1 LRLVLRPRRLLSRL
15 MAVLLVTVGALPVHA
30 LDPNALP
37 TGGRIAA
44 GAATITQS
52 GNRLNVNQS
61 SDRAILN
68 WSTFNIGA
76 NAAVS
81 FVQPNSGSVALNRV
95 LTSAGASDIQG
106 RLTANGQVFLVNPSG
121 VLFGKGA
128 QVDVG
133 GLVASTLDISDT
145 DFLGGRYVFS
155 RAGAAGSIINQ
166 GTLNAAQGGYIALLA
181 PEVRN
186 EGVITAR
193 LGSVALAAG
202 NQVTL
207 DFAGDRL
214 VSLAV
219 DQAAVNALVE
229 NRHLIQADGG
239 NVILAARSAGDLAA
253 TVVNNTGLIQA
264 TSVSRQNGVIRL
276 EGLGTGVVASSGT
289 IDASGRGAGETG
301 GTVKLLGDKVG
312 LMAGAVIDASGDA
325 GGGSVLV
332 GGNYQGQGPE
342 RNASF
347 TFIDPTARIWADAV
361 TTGDGGKVIAWA
373 DDTTRYYGS
382 ISARGGANG
391 GNGGFVEV
399 SGKDSLV
406 FKGDVDTRAPHG
418 ATGMLLLDP
427 ANIIIANGSGDSI
440 DDGDASTTSFSGA
453 PSGTTGTVI
462 TTDNPGGGTLTLFE
476 SELQGIA
483 ATTNISLAATNAITI
498 NNLADNNLNL
508 AQTAGNSV
516 SFNSATFAM
525 TAGDTITTAGG
536 AVNITTTGAAT
547 VAGLST
553 GGGAI
558 LLDVG
563 GTSTVSGVI
572 AGTGTTLTKQ
582 GAGTLTL
589 SGANT
594 YTGLTTVSAGTLVA
608 NNNAA
613 LGTTAGATTV
623 TSGATL
629 AIQGGRTIADALT
642 ITGSGVGGTAGALRN
657 ISGNNTYTG
666 AIALGAGGARIN
678 ADLNTLTISG
688 AGSITGAEALTIGG
702 AGNATISK
710 IIATG
715 AGTLTKDGAGTLTL
729 SGNNTYSGATTIS
742 AGILSAIT
750 SANALGATG
759 VASGTTIAAGA
770 TLAYGSSL
778 TFAAES
784 LTMNGGTL
792 SRSANNPTM
801 NGTIALTGANTVTGT
816 AGTFTLG
823 GIVSGTGSLAKTG
836 AGTVVLSGNN
846 TYSGATTISAGTLR
860 ATTSANALGA
870 TGVASGTT
878 IGAGATLAYGSSLTF
893 AAESLTMN
901 GGTLSRS
908 ANNPTMN
915 GTIALTGANTV
926 TGTAG
931 TFTLGGI
938 VSGTGSLAKT
948 GAGTV
953 VLSGNNT
960 YSGATTISAGT
971 LRATTSANALGA
983 TGVAS
988 GTTIG
993 AGATLA
999 YGSSLTFAA
1008 ESLTMNGGTLSRS
1021 AGNPTMNGTIAL
1033 TGANTVTGTAVSTFT
1048 LGGIISGTGSLA
1060 KTGTGTVVLAGA
1072 NTYTGATSVS
1082 AGILQLNS
1090 INGLGDV
1097 AAGTTVTAGTLA
1109 YNGSLTFDAESL
1121 TLNGGTLSRVGGN
1134 PTMNGAIGLTGANT
1148 VTGAAGT
1155 FTLGGIVSGAGSLAK
1170 TGAGTVVLSG
1180 DNAYSGA
1187 TTVSA
1192 GTLSAQHANALG
1204 TTAGAT
1210 TVSSGATL
1218 DINGVAI
1225 GTEGLTLLGT
1235 GVGGNGALT
1244 GTGTASLGG
1253 TVAIGAASTIGGT
1266 GTLTLSGIVSGTAL
1280 TKTGAGTLVL
1290 SGANSYTGLTT
1301 VSAGTLTAQN
1311 ATALGTTAGATTVSS
1326 GATLDINGVA
1336 IGTEGL
1342 TLLGTGV
1349 GGNGALTGTGT
1360 ASLGGTVAIGAAST
1374 IGGTGTLTLSGI
1386 VSGTALTKTGAGTL
1400 VLSGANSYTGL
1411 TTVSAGTL
1419 TAQNATALGT
1429 TAGATTVSSGAT
1441 LDINGVAIG
1450 TEGLTLLGTGVGG
1463 NGALTGTGT
1472 ASLGGTV
1479 AIGAASTIGGTGTLT
1494 LSGIV
1499 SGTALTKTGA
1509 GTLVLSGANSYT
1521 GLTTVSA
1528 GTLTAQNATALGTTA
1543 GATTVSS
1550 GATLDINGVAIG
1562 TEGLTLLGTGVG
1574 GNGALTGTGTA
1585 SLGGT
1590 VAIGAA
1596 STIGG
1601 TGTLTLSGI
1610 VSGTALTKTGAGTLV
1625 LSGANSY
1632 TGLTTV
1638 SAGTLIANNNAAL
1651 GTTLGGTSV
1660 AGGAT
1665 LEITNGTT
1673 IGPEAL
1679 NISGAGVG
1687 SNGALVVTAGSAS
1700 IGGAVT
1706 LDASASIGGNGS
1718 LTLGGTV
1725 EDTVPGTSTL
1735 TQVGSGTLTFS
1746 GTVGATNALAGMT
1759 TSVGQTTVINGGSV
1773 TTSGDQSYAGSL
1785 ATGGATALTATA
1797 GAITATGIVTA
1808 TAGTLTLAAA
1818 STGDISFNNAGNNFG
1833 TVAITSGKDV
1843 ILRDGNDLTLGTS
1856 GFAGTLTANA
1866 SGKITLGG
1874 SLTAGGAGD
1883 AIVLVAG
1890 TDFDNSGNHSLNPGT
1905 GRWLVYSTDPGNDT
1919 RGAGLLAAYD
1929 FKQYNTTFGGG
1940 ILGTGDGFIYS
1951 LAPTITAGLTGTAS
1965 KVYNGNA
1972 SAALA
1977 PANYTVTGVVDGD
1990 TVTLNNPATGS
2001 YDDKNVGAGKTVT
2014 VTGIGFVSTENSGKP
2029 VYGYQLASTTANAN
2043 IGEITPKALTSV
2055 SLTGS
2060 VSKVYDGTATVANLG
2075 TANYSIAG
2083 FIGGEGA
2090 TITNT
2095 TGSYDNG
2102 ANVAANPAGSAVT
2115 STALVAGDYS
2125 ANVGTTLSNY
2135 TLITGPVVGNI
2146 GEITPKALTSV
2157 SLTGSVSKV
2166 YDGTAT
2172 VANLGTANYSI
2183 AGFIGG
2189 EGATITNTTGSY
2201 DNGANVAANP
2211 AGSAVTSTALVA
2223 GDYSANVG
2231 TTLSNYTL
2239 ITGPVVGNIGEI
2251 TPKALTSVSLTG
2263 SVSKV
2268 YDGTATVAN
2277 LGTANYSIAG
2287 FIGGEGATI
2296 TNTTGSYDNGANV
2309 AANPAG
2315 SAVTSTALVAGDYS
2329 ANVGTTLSNY
2339 TLITGPVV
2347 GNIGEITPKALT
2359 SVSLTGSVSKVYDGT
2374 ATVANLGTANYS
2386 IAGFIGG
2393 EGATITNTTGSY
2405 DNGANVAANPAGSAV
2420 TSTALV
2426 AGDYSANVGTT
2437 LSNYTL
2443 ITGPVVGNIGEIT
2456 PKALTSVSLT
2466 GSVSKVYD
2474 GTATVA
2480 NLGTANYSIAG
2491 FIGGEGATITNT
2503 TGSYDNGANV
2513 AANPAGSAVT
2523 STALVAGD
2531 YSANVGTT
2539 LSNYTLITGPVV
2551 GNIGEITPKALTSV
2565 SLTGSVS
2572 KVYDGTATVANL
2584 GTANYSIAGFIGGE
2598 GATITNTTGS
2608 YDNGANVA
2616 ANPAGSAVT
2625 STALVAGDYSANVGT
2640 TLSNY
2645 TLITGPVV
2653 GNIGEITPKA
2663 LTSVS
2668 LTGSVSKVYD
2678 GTATVANLGTANY
2691 SIAGFIG
2698 GEGAT
2703 ITNTTGSYDNGANV
2717 AANPAGSAVTST
2729 ALVAGDYSANVG
2741 TTLSNYTLITGPVVG
2756 NIGEITPKA
2765 LTSVSLTG
2773 SVSKVYD
2780 GTATVA
2786 NLGTANYSIAGFIG
2800 GEGATIT
2807 NTTGSYDNGANVAAN
2822 PAGSAVTSTALVAGD
2837 YSANVGTTLSNYTL
2851 ITGPVVGNIGEIT
2864 PKALT
2869 SVSLTG
2875 SVSKVYDG
2883 TATVANLGTAN
2894 YSIAGFIGGEG
2905 ATITN
2910 TTGSYDNGANVAANP
2925 AGSAVTSTALVA
2937 GDYSANVGTTLS
2949 NYTLITGPVVG
2960 NIGEI
2965 TPKALTSVSLTGSVS
2980 KVYDGTATVANLGTA
2995 NYSIAG
3001 FIGGEGATITNTTGS
3016 YDNGANVAANPAGSA
3031 VTSTALVA
3039 GDYSANVGT
3048 TLSNYT
3054 LITGPVVGNIG
3065 EITPKALTSV
3075 SLTGSVSKVY
3085 DGTATVANLGTAN
3098 YSIAGFIGGEGATI
3112 TNTTG
3117 SYDNGANVAANP
3129 AGSAVTSTALVA
3141 GDYSANVGTTLSNY
3155 TLITGPV
3162 VGNIGEITPKALTS
3176 VSLTGSVSK
3185 VYDGTATVANL
3196 GTANY
3201 SIAGFIGGEGA
3212 TITNTT
3218 GSYDNGANVAANP
3231 AGSAVTSTALVAG
3244 DYSANVGTTLSN
3256 YTLITGPVVGNI
3268 GEITPKALT
3277 SVSLTGSVS
3286 KVYDGTAT
3294 VANLGTAN
3302 YSIAGFIGGEGAT
3315 ITNTTGSYD
3324 NGANVAANPAGS
3336 AVTSTAL
3343 VAGDYSANVGTTLS
3357 NYTLIT
3363 GPVVGNIG
3371 EITPKALTSV
3381 SLTGSVSK
3389 VYDGTA
3395 TVANLGTANYS
3406 IAGFIG
3412 GEGATITNTTGSY
3425 DNGANVAA
3433 NPAGSAVTSTALVA
3447 GDYSANVGTTLSN
3460 YTLITGPV
3468 VGNIG
3473 EITPK
3478 ALTSV
3483 SLTGSV
3489 SKVYDG
3495 TATVANLGTA
3505 NYTIAGFIGGEGA
3518 TITNTTGSYDNGA
3531 NVAANPAGSAVTST
3545 ALVAGDYS
3553 ANVGTTLSNYTLIT
3567 GPVVGNIGEITPKAL
3582 TSVSLTGSV
3591 SKVYDGT
3598 ATVANLGTA
3607 NYSIAGFIGG
3617 EGATIT
3623 NTTGS
3628 YDNGANVAANPAGSA
3643 VTSTALVA
3651 GDYSA
3656 NVGTTLSNYT
3666 LITGPVVGNIGEITP
3681 KALTSVSLTGSVS
3694 KVYDGTATVANLG
3707 TANYSIAG
3715 FIGGEGATIT
3725 TTTTGSYDNGANV
3738 AANPAGSA
3746 VTSTALVAG
3755 DYSANVGT
3763 TLSNYTLITGPV
3775 VGNIGEITPKALTS
3789 VSLTGSVSKVYDGT
3803 ATVANLGTAN
3813 YSIAGFIAGFIGGEG
3828 ATITNTTGSYDNGA
3842 NVAANPAGSA
3852 VTSTA
3857 LVAGDY
3863 SANVGTTLSNY
3874 TLITGPVVGNIGEIT
3889 PKALTSVSL
3898 TGSVSKVYDGTATV
3912 ANLGTA
3918 NYSIA
3923 GFIGGEGATITN
3935 TTGSY
3940 DNGANVAANPAG
3952 SAVTSTALVAGD
3964 YSANVGTT
3972 LSNYTLITGPV
3983 VGNIGEITPKA
3994 LTSVS
3999 LTGSVSKVYDG
4010 TATVANLGT
4019 ANYSIAGFI
4028 GGEGATIT
4036 NTTGSYDNGAN
4047 VAANPAGSAVTST
4060 ALVAGD
4066 YSANVGTTL
4075 SNYTLITGPVVGNI
4089 GEITPKALTSVSL
4102 TGSVSK
4108 VYDGTATVANLGT
4121 ANYSIAGFIGGEG
4134 ATITNT
4140 TGSYDNGAN
4149 VAANPAGSAVTSTA
4163 LVAGDYSAN
4172 VGTTLSNYTLITGP
4186 VVGNIGEITPKALT
4200 SVSLT
4205 GSVSKVYDGTATVAN
4220 LGTANYSIAGFIGGE
4235 GATITNTTGSYDNGA
4250 NVAANPAGSA
4260 VTSTALVAG
4269 DYSANVGTTLSNYT
4283 LITGPVV
4290 GNIGEITPKALTS
4303 VSLTGSVSKVYDGT
4317 ATVAN
4322 LGTANYSIAGFI
4334 GGEGATITNTT
4345 GSYDNGANVAANPAG
4360 SAVTST
4366 ALVAGDYSAN
4376 VGTTLSNY
4384 TLITGPV
4391 VGNIGE
4397 ITPKALTSVSLT
4409 GSVSK
4414 VYDGTATVA
4423 NLGTAN
4429 YSIAGFIGG
4438 EGATIT
4444 NTTGSYDNG
4453 ANVAANP
4460 AGSAVTSTALVA
4472 GDYSA
4477 NVGTTLSNYTL
4488 ITGPVVGNIGEI
4500 TPKALTVTADDKS
4513 KSAGTPN
4520 PPFTASYSGFVAGEG
4535 LADLGG
4541 SLLFS
4546 TPATVA
4552 SPVGSYLVTPSGLTS
4567 SNYAIGFIDGLL
4579 FVTDPATVSN
4589 PAAAGAIASIFA
4601 TDDRLIRTSVE
4612 PGGGLVDALN
4622 PQPPPTEKQVSAFIS
4637 VVDCGINVP
4646 GSVCNSR

>member
-1429 TAGATTVSSGAT
+1429 TAGATTVNSGAT

-1472 ASLGGTV
+1472 AL
-1479 AIGAASTIGGTGTLT
+1479 
-1494 LSGIV
+1494 
-1499 SGTALTKTGA
+1499 
-1509 GTLVLSGANSYT
+1509 
-1521 GLTTVSA
+1521 
-1528 GTLTAQNATALGTTA
+1528 
-1543 GATTVSS
+1543 
-1550 GATLDINGVAIG
+1550 
-1562 TEGLTLLGTGVG
+1562 
-1574 GNGALTGTGTA
+1574 
-1585 SLGGT
+1585 LGGT

-1833 TVAITSGKDV
+1833 TVAMTSGKDV

-1856 GFAGTLTANA
+1856 GFTGTLTANA

-1890 TDFDNSGNHSLNPGT
+1890 TDFDNSGNHSLNPGS

-1940 ILGTGDGFIYS
+1940 ILGSGDGFIYS

-1965 KVYNGNA
+1965 KVYDGNA

-1977 PANYTVTGVVDGD
+1977 PANYTVSGVVDGD
-1990 TVTLNNPATGS
+1990 TVTLNDPVTGS

-2965 TPKALTSVSLTGSVS
+2965 TPKALT
-2980 KVYDGTATVANLGTA
+2980 
-2995 NYSIAG
+2995 
-3001 FIGGEGATITNTTGS
+3001 
-3016 YDNGANVAANPAGSA
+3016 
-3031 VTSTALVA
+3031 
-3039 GDYSANVGT
+3039 
-3048 TLSNYT
+3048 
-3054 LITGPVVGNIG
+3054 
-3065 EITPKALTSV
+3065 
-3075 SLTGSVSKVY
+3075 
-3085 DGTATVANLGTAN
+3085 
-3098 YSIAGFIGGEGATI
+3098 
-3112 TNTTG
+3112 
-3117 SYDNGANVAANP
+3117 
-3129 AGSAVTSTALVA
+3129 
-3141 GDYSANVGTTLSNY
+3141 
-3155 TLITGPV
+3155 
-3162 VGNIGEITPKALTS
+3162 
-3176 VSLTGSVSK
+3176 
-3185 VYDGTATVANL
+3185 
-3196 GTANY
+3196 
-3201 SIAGFIGGEGA
+3201 
-3212 TITNTT
+3212 
-3218 GSYDNGANVAANP
+3218 
-3231 AGSAVTSTALVAG
+3231 
-3244 DYSANVGTTLSN
+3244 
-3256 YTLITGPVVGNI
+3256 
-3268 GEITPKALT
+3268 
-3277 SVSLTGSVS
+3277 
-3286 KVYDGTAT
+3286 
-3294 VANLGTAN
+3294 
-3302 YSIAGFIGGEGAT
+3302 
-3315 ITNTTGSYD
+3315 
-3324 NGANVAANPAGS
+3324 
-3336 AVTSTAL
+3336 
-3343 VAGDYSANVGTTLS
+3343 
-3357 NYTLIT
+3357 
-3363 GPVVGNIG
+3363 
-3371 EITPKALTSV
+3371 
-3381 SLTGSVSK
+3381 
-3389 VYDGTA
+3389 
-3395 TVANLGTANYS
+3395 
-3406 IAGFIG
+3406 
-3412 GEGATITNTTGSY
+3412 
-3425 DNGANVAA
+3425 
-3433 NPAGSAVTSTALVA
+3433 
-3447 GDYSANVGTTLSN
+3447 
-3460 YTLITGPV
+3460 
-3468 VGNIG
+3468 
-3473 EITPK
+3473 
-3478 ALTSV
+3478 
-3483 SLTGSV
+3483 
-3489 SKVYDG
+3489 
-3495 TATVANLGTA
+3495 
-3505 NYTIAGFIGGEGA
+3505 
-3518 TITNTTGSYDNGA
+3518 
-3531 NVAANPAGSAVTST
+3531 
-3545 ALVAGDYS
+3545 
-3553 ANVGTTLSNYTLIT
+3553 
-3567 GPVVGNIGEITPKAL
+3567 
-3582 TSVSLTGSV
+3582 
-3591 SKVYDGT
+3591 
-3598 ATVANLGTA
+3598 
-3607 NYSIAGFIGG
+3607 
-3617 EGATIT
+3617 
-3623 NTTGS
+3623 
-3628 YDNGANVAANPAGSA
+3628 
-3643 VTSTALVA
+3643 
-3651 GDYSA
+3651 
-3656 NVGTTLSNYT
+3656 
-3666 LITGPVVGNIGEITP
+3666 
-3681 KALTSVSLTGSVS
+3681 
-3694 KVYDGTATVANLG
+3694 
-3707 TANYSIAG
+3707 
-3715 FIGGEGATIT
+3715 
-3725 TTTTGSYDNGANV
+3725 
-3738 AANPAGSA
+3738 
-3746 VTSTALVAG
+3746 
-3755 DYSANVGT
+3755 
-3763 TLSNYTLITGPV
+3763 
-3775 VGNIGEITPKALTS
+3775 
-3789 VSLTGSVSKVYDGT
+3789 
-3803 ATVANLGTAN
+3803 
-3813 YSIAGFIAGFIGGEG
+3813 
-3828 ATITNTTGSYDNGA
+3828 
-3842 NVAANPAGSA
+3842 
-3852 VTSTA
+3852 
-3857 LVAGDY
+3857 
-3863 SANVGTTLSNY
+3863 
-3874 TLITGPVVGNIGEIT
+3874 
-3889 PKALTSVSL
+3889 
-3898 TGSVSKVYDGTATV
+3898 
-3912 ANLGTA
+3912 
-3918 NYSIA
+3918 
-3923 GFIGGEGATITN
+3923 
-3935 TTGSY
+3935 
-3940 DNGANVAANPAG
+3940 
-3952 SAVTSTALVAGD
+3952 
-3964 YSANVGTT
+3964 
-3972 LSNYTLITGPV
+3972 
-3983 VGNIGEITPKA
+3983 
-3994 LTSVS
+3994 
-3999 LTGSVSKVYDG
+3999 
-4010 TATVANLGT
+4010 
-4019 ANYSIAGFI
+4019 
-4028 GGEGATIT
+4028 
-4036 NTTGSYDNGAN
+4036 
-4047 VAANPAGSAVTST
+4047 
-4060 ALVAGD
+4060 
-4066 YSANVGTTL
+4066 
-4075 SNYTLITGPVVGNI
+4075 
-4089 GEITPKALTSVSL
+4089 
-4102 TGSVSK
+4102 
-4108 VYDGTATVANLGT
+4108 
-4121 ANYSIAGFIGGEG
+4121 
-4134 ATITNT
+4134 
-4140 TGSYDNGAN
+4140 
-4149 VAANPAGSAVTSTA
+4149 
-4163 LVAGDYSAN
+4163 
-4172 VGTTLSNYTLITGP
+4172 
-4186 VVGNIGEITPKALT
+4186 
-4200 SVSLT
+4200 
-4205 GSVSKVYDGTATVAN
+4205 
-4220 LGTANYSIAGFIGGE
+4220 
-4235 GATITNTTGSYDNGA
+4235 
-4250 NVAANPAGSA
+4250 
-4260 VTSTALVAG
+4260 
-4269 DYSANVGTTLSNYT
+4269 
-4283 LITGPVV
+4283 
-4290 GNIGEITPKALTS
+4290 
-4303 VSLTGSVSKVYDGT
+4303 
-4317 ATVAN
+4317 
-4322 LGTANYSIAGFI
+4322 
-4334 GGEGATITNTT
+4334 
-4345 GSYDNGANVAANPAG
+4345 
-4360 SAVTST
+4360 
-4366 ALVAGDYSAN
+4366 
-4376 VGTTLSNY
+4376 
-4384 TLITGPV
+4384 
-4391 VGNIGE
+4391 
-4397 ITPKALTSVSLT
+4397 
-4409 GSVSK
+4409 
-4414 VYDGTATVA
+4414 
-4423 NLGTAN
+4423 
-4429 YSIAGFIGG
+4429 
-4438 EGATIT
+4438 
-4444 NTTGSYDNG
+4444 
-4453 ANVAANP
+4453 
-4460 AGSAVTSTALVA
+4460 
-4472 GDYSA
+4472 
-4477 NVGTTLSNYTL
+4477 
-4488 ITGPVVGNIGEI
+4488 
-4500 TPKALTVTADDKS
+4500 VTADDKS